1 MQDFTKFLP
10 EAAVHLIRT
19 GTTAEFATVSAAG
32 VAIDTP
38 TFFFPSADL
47 TTLDIGTGV
56 SYPAKAERA
65 RRNPKVGMLLEG
77 KAGQPV
83 ISIAGFAA
91 VQDAD
96 IQANL
101 VRYLAETIFSP
112 NVNPDL
118 VPWSYTQ
125 SRLYYCSRII
135 VAVAPA
141 HLRWWP
147 SRAAMDG
154 PPEEWRA
161 PADTV
166 FPKSD
171 PAPLGQ
177 PSKVPQW
184 GFQPWRELA
193 AQAVSGG
200 LPCHLTLL
208 DSGGFP
214 IPLRVPLAG
223 RSEQGFR
230 LSVPRGAPWSEGKGT
245 LSFAGKEVFV
255 GTARRSGGETLFDVE
270 RALPILPTVRS
281 RDGISAEEQAA
292 LDQRLVEE
300 MARRGQPIPRVPDI
314 PPGPTEG
321 ATFRKQASLALDIKN
336 VGAGLSE

>member
-1 MQDFTKFLP
+1 MQKFTTFLP
-10 EAAVHLIRT
+10 ETAVRLIRT

-32 VAIDTP
+32 IPIDTP
-38 TFFFPSADL
+38 SFFFPNADL

-65 RRNPKVGMLLEG
+65 RRNPRTGMLIEG
-77 KAGQPV
+77 KPDQPV

-101 VRYLAETIFSP
+101 ERYLAETIFSP
-112 NVNPDL
+112 NVNPDI
-118 VPWSYTQ
+118 VPWSFTQ
-125 SRLYYCSRII
+125 TRLYYCSRII
-135 VAVAPA
+135 VAVAPV
-141 HLRWWP
+141 HVRWWP
-147 SRAAMDG
+147 CRAAMDG

-166 FPKSD
+166 FPQSD
-171 PAPLGQ
+171 PAPLGK
-177 PSKVPQW
+177 PSKASQW
-184 GFQPWRELA
+184 GLQPWRELA
-193 AQAVSGG
+193 DQAVAGG

-208 DSGGFP
+208 DSEGFP
-214 IPLRVPLAG
+214 IPIRVPLAG
-223 RSEQGFR
+223 RTGQGFR
-230 LSVPRGAPWSEGKGT
+230 LTMPRGAPWSEGTGT

-255 GTARRSGGETLFDVE
+255 GTIRRSGGETLFEIE

-281 RDGISAEEQAA
+281 RDGIAAEEQAA

-300 MARRGQPIPRVPDI
+300 VARRGQPMPIVPDI
-314 PPGPTEG
+314 PPAPTEG
-321 ATFRKQASLALDIKN
+321 ARYRMEASLALDIKN
-336 VGAGLSE
+336 VCAGISE